1 MDTCELSWHRVKPTS
16 QDDSTLLAWQSGLF
30 KLDLLDVLSRHDYQ
44 THITTVPRYV
54 CRRIS
59 RLLNGLANGLSR
71 WCTVLIRKCKDDVA
85 VL

>member
-1 MDTCELSWHRVKPTS
+1 MDTRELSWHHVKSTS
-16 QDDSTLLAWQSGLF
+16 QDDPTLLTWQSDLF
-30 KLDLLDVLSRHDYQ
+30 KLDLLDVLSGHDYQ

-54 CRRIS
+54 CSRIP